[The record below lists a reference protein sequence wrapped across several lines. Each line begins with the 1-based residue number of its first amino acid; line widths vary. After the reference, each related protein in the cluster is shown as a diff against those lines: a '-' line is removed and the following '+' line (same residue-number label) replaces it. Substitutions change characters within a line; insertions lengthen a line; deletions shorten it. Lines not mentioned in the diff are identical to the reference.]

1 MRIKLTKPKKPR
13 IQRKYKPVAY
23 TPEGKPI
30 YGYNSKGHAVCY
42 RKLPKKDG
50 GKGGHCMSTA
60 CMDNGRCNLH
70 GGKCISGPMVNTYKD
85 GTYSKYRTFPNG
97 TAERIREIISNP
109 KYLSLAEDI
118 AFYDTLVED
127 AGAELAGLDKANVG
141 RLLNLVEQ
149 LEEALEDDDDKKL
162 KKWLVKLII
171 EVRQCLLR
179 YDKLQNLKDVHEMRR
194 KLSETEANIMQK
206 QDVQIPATRAVAIFD
221 RQGEI
226 FIEEVER
233 WVPDAAIRRN
243 LLLSVGERMQKLLP
257 GAAPSQPMPLG
268 DTNDARRDSHRSAV
282 SADDPTWDISDERGR

>member
-1 MRIKLTKPKKPR
+1 MRIKLKEPKKTT
-13 IQRKYKPVAY
+13 KAKPVAY

-30 YGYNSKGHAVCY
+30 FGYNSKGHAVCY
-42 RKLPKKDG
+42 RRLPKKDG

-60 CMDNGRCNLH
+60 CLANGRCNLH
-70 GGKCISGPMVNTYKD
+70 GGNQPKGELAHRYVD

-97 TAERIREIISNP
+97 IANRIREIVSNP

-118 AFYDTLVED
+118 AFYDTLIED
-127 AGAELAGLDKANVG
+127 AGAELAGLSNANVG
-141 RLLNLVEQ
+141 RLLGLVES
-149 LEEALEDDDDKKL
+149 LEEALERDDDKKL

-268 DTNDARRDSHRSAV
+268 DTNDARRDSYRSAV